1 MDDCRAVVA
10 ALALMTL
17 TASAAPP
24 DFSAQLDK
32 LWNYA
37 QPAES
42 ETRFRAELAKYPAAS
57 REALEIETQIARTQ
71 GLTRKFDAAD
81 KTLDAVLPRL
91 DAVPVRVKVR
101 YFLERG
107 RTRNSSGDR
116 PAAMS
121 LFHEALKLS
130 DRDTLPGADFY
141 RVDTLHMLA
150 IAAPAD
156 EQLDWNL
163 KALAAAAA
171 SSNDERAR
179 GWAASL
185 NNNIGWTYFNR
196 GDAATALAH
205 WQKALPLREAQG
217 NALNIRIA
225 KWAIA
230 RGHRALGQL
239 DEAEKIQLA
248 LAAETERLNEPDGYV
263 FEELAEITY
272 AKGDK
277 DAAKSWAVKAQAHL
291 KDDPDMA
298 SETVRLT
305 RLANMAQGKAP

>member
-1 MDDCRAVVA
+1 
-10 ALALMTL
+10 MTL
-17 TASAAPP
+17 TASATTP

-42 ETRFRAELAKYPAAS
+42 ETRFRTELAKYPASS

-81 KTLDAVLPRL
+81 KTLDAVLPKL

-107 RTRNSSGDR
+107 RTRNSGGDR
-116 PAAMS
+116 PAAMA

-130 DRDTLPGADFY
+130 ERDTLPGADFY

-163 KALAAAAA
+163 KALATAAA
-171 SSNDERAR
+171 SSDERAR

-205 WQKALPLREAQG
+205 WEKALPLREAQG

-230 RGHRALGQL
+230 RGYRALGRL
-239 DEAEKIQLA
+239 DEAQRIQLA

-272 AKGDK
+272 AKGDR
-277 DAAKSWAVKAQAHL
+277 DAAKAWAVKAQVLL

-305 RLANMAQGKAP
+305 RLANLAQGKAP